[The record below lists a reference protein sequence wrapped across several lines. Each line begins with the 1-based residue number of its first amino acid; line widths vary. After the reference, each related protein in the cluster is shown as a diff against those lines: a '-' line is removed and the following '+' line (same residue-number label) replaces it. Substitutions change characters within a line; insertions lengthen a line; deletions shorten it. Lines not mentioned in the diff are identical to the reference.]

1 MSENAARAQRASA
14 LEEKRRRL
22 EDLKKRRE
30 RRGEDTAKVKAAA
43 NLDDYIDGLLK
54 EPESEKNLTGDI
66 AKSVSVEEDQQ
77 ASTTLENGDAK
88 SSEASSN
95 VIAEPA
101 PPPPPKLVETFTVAT
116 QTDDLDLLEQEE
128 EEEATGRKQE
138 VGETASKET
147 STVEQEEKDPK
158 VLSSEEVEKEVSK
171 QPFSSF
177 INTASKKV
185 ERVLGSPF
193 LSDLLVDFAEE
204 KDRDGATSA
213 ISKDETKFLSS
224 RQVYECQKWTATR
237 DVTDLDW
244 SPLHRELLLSTYH
257 SAGGNTGQGQI
268 AVSAVAPNDTLSSSL
283 TPRSGELQSD
293 GLALI
298 WSLTLPTRP
307 EHIFTCGTPVTTG
320 RFHPTDSTLVL
331 GGCNSG
337 QVVVWDARSGRLPVQ
352 KSALT
357 TVTGASSK
365 GHTHPICSMEIIE
378 GGVSARFQV
387 CG

>member
-307 EHIFTCGTPVTTG
+307 EHVFTCGTPVTTG
-320 RFHPTDSTLVL
+320 RFDPTDSTLVL

>member
-1 MSENAARAQRASA
+1 MSENVARAQRASA

-54 EPESEKNLTGDI
+54 EPESEKTLTGEI

-77 ASTTLENGDAK
+77 ASTTHENGDAK
-88 SSEASSN
+88 SSGASSN
-95 VIAEPA
+95 VIAESA

-116 QTDDLDLLEQEE
+116 QTDDLDLSEQEE
-128 EEEATGRKQE
+128 EEEAAGRKQE
-138 VGETASKET
+138 VGETAAKET
-147 STVEQEEKDPK
+147 STVEEEKDPK
-158 VLSSEEVEKEVSK
+158 ILSSEEVEKEVSK

-193 LSDLLVDFAEE
+193 LSELLVDFAEE
-204 KDRDGATSA
+204 KDRDGATPA
-213 ISKDETKFLSS
+213 FSKDETKFLSS
-224 RQVYECQKWTATR
+224 RQVYECRKWTATR

-257 SAGGNTGQGQI
+257 SAGGNTGQGQT